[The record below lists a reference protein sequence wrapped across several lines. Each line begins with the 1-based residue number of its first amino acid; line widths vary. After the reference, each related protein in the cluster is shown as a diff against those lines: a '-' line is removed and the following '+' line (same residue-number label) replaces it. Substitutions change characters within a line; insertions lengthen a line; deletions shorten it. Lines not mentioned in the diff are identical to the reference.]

1 MTTTETTTETT
12 TTTTTE
18 TTTETPEFDCE
29 AHYRAYYTALYRARQ
44 RDTRVAYYRVRH
56 AELTEDAE
64 FLRHRAGEALVCLGE
79 CPEATEAEAEATAAE
94 AELAEF
100 IGDFNTRTWELAN
113 R

>member
-18 TTTETPEFDCE
+18 TTTPEFNTE
-29 AHYRAYYTALYRARQ
+29 AHYRAYYTALWRGRQ
-44 RDTRVAYYRVRH
+44 RDTRVAYYRSRH

-100 IGDFNTRTWELAN
+100 IADFSSRTWELAN